1 MRILLGL
8 AAMLVLL
15 SSCFVS
21 SSLIFTE
28 ADIEDSVNLLFN
40 PGFAPYSLEGEE
52 ALKGWNVHVEPQSA
66 GFDKIMIDATEF
78 LEGKSSLKISASDK
92 DILII
97 SEPFKVRRYGGY
109 YSRIRARSDSQAPPQ
124 IQLRMIT
131 FKDQGKITNRFK
143 QKADLSTEWTSIST
157 SAGFLRPGVSFGRVF
172 IHIPPFSEGSIW
184 LDDAGCWEV
193 HGFRID

>member
-52 ALKGWNVHVEPQSA
+52 ALRGWNVHVEPQSA

-78 LEGKSSLKISASDK
+78 LKA
-92 DILII
+92 
-97 SEPFKVRRYGGY
+97 
-109 YSRIRARSDSQAPPQ
+109 RAR
-124 IQLRMIT
+124 
-131 FKDQGKITNRFK
+131 
-143 QKADLSTEWTSIST
+143 
-157 SAGFLRPGVSFGRVF
+157 
-172 IHIPPFSEGSIW
+172 
-184 LDDAGCWEV
+184 
-193 HGFRID
+193 

>member
-1 MRILLGL
+1 MRFFIGLTLMLL
-8 AAMLVLL
+8 LL

-28 ADIEDSVNLLFN
+28 SDIGESVNLLVN
-40 PGFAPYSLEGEE
+40 PGFAPYALEGGE
-52 ALKGWNVHVEPQSA
+52 ALRGWTVHVEPQS
-66 GFDKIMIDATEF
+66 GDFDKILIDGQSYN
-78 LEGKSSLKISASDK
+78 EGKTALKISASDR
-92 DILII
+92 DVLII
-97 SEPFKVRRYGGY
+97 SEPFEVRRYGGY
-109 YSRIRARSDSQAPPQ
+109 YARIKARTDSAKPPQ
-124 IQLRMIT
+124 IELRMIT
-131 FKDQGKITNRFK
+131 FKEQGKITNRFK
-143 QKADLSTEWTSIST
+143 QKASIGSDWSLIST

>member
-1 MRILLGL
+1 MRFWLSLIAL
-8 AAMLVLL
+8 MLLL

-28 ADIEDSVNLLFN
+28 ADIQGGVNLLMN
-40 PGFAPYSLEGEE
+40 PSFAPYSLEGEE
-52 ALKGWNVHVEPQSA
+52 ALRGWTVHIEPHSE
-66 GFDKIMIDATEF
+66 GFDKILIDSKEF
-78 LEGKSSLKISASDK
+78 LEGKTSLRISASDK
-92 DILII
+92 DVMII
-97 SEPFKVRRYGGY
+97 SEPFDVRRYGGY
-109 YSRIRARSDSQAPPQ
+109 YARIMARSDSENPPQ
-124 IQLRMIT
+124 INLRMIT
-131 FKDQGKITNRFK
+131 FKEQGKITNRF
-143 QKADLSTEWTSIST
+143 QHKAELGKDWSMISA

>member
-1 MRILLGL
+1 MRFCIGLALILL
-8 AAMLVLL
+8 LL

-28 ADIEDSVNLLFN
+28 SDIGESANLLMN
-40 PGFAPYSLEGEE
+40 PGFAPYALEGGE
-52 ALKGWNVHVEPQSA
+52 ALRGWTVHVEPYSD
-66 GFDKIMIDATEF
+66 GFDKIMIDGQRF
-78 LEGKSSLKISASDK
+78 KEGKTALKISASDK
-92 DILII
+92 DVLII
-97 SEPFKVRRYGGY
+97 SEPFEVRRYGGY
-109 YSRIRARSDSQAPPQ
+109 YARIKARTDSPKAPQ
-124 IQLRMIT
+124 IELRMIT

-143 QKADLSTEWTSIST
+143 QKANLNDDWSLIST
-157 SAGFLRPGVSFGRVF
+157 SAGFLRPGVNFGRVF